1 MINNAGKTKKKNS
14 RIDPIMAISIV
25 CFIGFIPRKL
35 FVTGN
40 KKQKYRKLFVTGNK
54 ETKIL

>member
-1 MINNAGKTKKKNS
+1 MPARQKKKNS

-35 FVTGN
+35 FVTE
-40 KKQKYRKLFVTGNK
+40 NK